1 MAFKIKPPFKVDN
14 TPIYNYPMDE
24 EGVLGKANRN
34 GTILINQNLSP
45 AQAKEVE
52 EHERGH
58 IDQMKRGDLDYDDQN
73 VYWKGKVYPR
83 SKMKEGAHNLP
94 WEKEIYDKTEKKE
107 DMGFKLKGFRGN
119 KSPFDMMINKG
130 LITPLNNNGDD
141 KKNKETSTS
150 SYQTG
155 EIPTGEELKKLQEA
169 LNKKA
174 QEEKKDQSQTFN
186 LSTGKNFRERWN
198 EMTDEEKGKYDSF
211 DDWKKK
217 AEAWNKENKESLTIT
232 ATYKPDVKSDLTQ
245 EAKPVKDNIGTELYN
260 KIYAAVRDKYV
271 YDSELGYKRKKTK
284 EEILREGPSELVA
297 QYRNA
302 TKAKTDDTVTI
313 GEDFDKETLD
323 IAVTEQIDEKKK
335 AREQNNQ

>member
-155 EIPTGEELKKLQEA
+155 KIPEGEELKKLQEA

-174 QEEKKDQSQTFN
+174 QEERKNQSQTFN
-186 LSTGKNFRERWN
+186 QSTGKEYRERWN
-198 EMTDEEKGKYDSF
+198 EMTDQEKGRYDSF

-217 AEAWNKENKESLTIT
+217 AIAWNKENQKSLTIT

-245 EAKPVKDNIGTELYN
+245 AAKPVKDKIGTNLETVKVLDPN
-260 KIYAAVRDKYV
+260 SPRRWDDKLNKYV
-271 YDSELGYKRKKTK
+271 PNYIEVQQRIATK
-284 EEILREGPSELVA
+284 ED
-297 QYRNA
+297 
-302 TKAKTDDTVTI
+302 TDDTVTI